1 MYGYKFVGGMTKMF
15 PTETESARLLLSYK
29 IDLVSV
35 EKGLENIT
43 CINMAYFESIYVF
56 LWLYEWFN

>member
-1 MYGYKFVGGMTKMF
+1 MTKMF